1 MEGGMQ
7 YTLDF
12 QNQWGHR
19 QLVRK
24 GGERSPLERE
34 LRIAKQDQYGNIVY
48 DPNMV
53 VPETYDFVV
62 STVTGNIIPNLS
74 SGLSTYTAKE
84 YLPENLKEKEGQLW
98 KLKNATTYYKETIS
112 LTYPKEMELHPD
124 PNNENHF
131 GIRPVEDVDV
141 EPAKFRQMLRCLPWL
156 KMYSYEDLK
165 KIKSEREL
173 TAQREQEEHTPM

>member
-1 MEGGMQ
+1 MN

-12 QNQWGHR
+12 QNLWGHR

-74 SGLSTYTAKE
+74 SGKRGEIQSICL
-84 YLPENLKEKEGQLW
+84 LPKFVD
-98 KLKNATTYYKETIS
+98 ETIS
-112 LTYPKEMELHPD
+112 ASRL
-124 PNNENHF
+124 
-131 GIRPVEDVDV
+131 
-141 EPAKFRQMLRCLPWL
+141 
-156 KMYSYEDLK
+156 
-165 KIKSEREL
+165 
-173 TAQREQEEHTPM
+173 